1 MSIAVHTVDHNA
13 REVEPWVV
21 ISESTHECPKR
32 GCLATGIHHQN
43 HGEMEKPSD
52 RGCTAFLRTA
62 NAIEE
67 SHDAFDESHGAV
79 PAIAMEG
86 FTHPWL
92 PAKIEIEV
100 AAGTPRR
107 LTQQLR
113 VEVIGPHFE
122 RLNRLTACPSP
133 AQEGKADEGFA
144 AATGRCG
151 NHNGHGVL
159 PKSTQQLGRQR
170 CRRRQERV
178 GAVVATAEQSG
189 YVHFWGGVLHGN
201 DVFVQVE
208 VGHAAPF

>member
-79 PAIAMEG
+79 PRHSHGRLYAPMA
-86 FTHPWL
+86 
-92 PAKIEIEV
+92 
-100 AAGTPRR
+100 PR
-107 LTQQLR
+107 
-113 VEVIGPHFE
+113 
-122 RLNRLTACPSP
+122 
-133 AQEGKADEGFA
+133 KD
-144 AATGRCG
+144 
-151 NHNGHGVL
+151 
-159 PKSTQQLGRQR
+159 
-170 CRRRQERV
+170 
-178 GAVVATAEQSG
+178 
-189 YVHFWGGVLHGN
+189 
-201 DVFVQVE
+201 
-208 VGHAAPF
+208 